1 MVDEMEQLEKAYE
14 LSILFDFYGDLLSE
28 RKKHIF
34 NDYILNDLSLAEVA
48 ENEGISRQG
57 VHDAIKNCEKSLETY
72 ETALHLAQK
81 YKTASALCDE
91 ISELAE
97 SIDDPKAQRIAEL
110 IKEIKKNGI

>member
-1 MVDEMEQLEKAYE
+1 MEHLEKAYE

-57 VHDAIKNCEKSLETY
+57 VFDAIKNCEKSLLNY
-72 ETALHLAQK
+72 ENALHLAEK
-81 YKTASALCDE
+81 YKTASRICDE
-91 ISELAE
+91 IASIAE
-97 SIDDPKAQRIAEL
+97 SIKGDKGKRITEL
-110 IKEIKKNGI
+110 IQEIKKNGI